1 MKLVEA
7 QARKFRNILDST
19 PVKVQPDVTCLVGK
33 NESGKTAFLKCLYLL
48 NPARPNAGFSVPD
61 QYPAWLEKKDRQR
74 GEILEQFTPI
84 SATFLVEKED
94 REAIEKKFGAGV
106 LTSST
111 FTVTRRY
118 EGGRTFNFTTDE
130 KTAVGNTVSGT
141 SLRAD
146 LQAEAAKAQTFG
158 ALNEVVAAFEKR
170 AEDVEAVQAAG
181 ALKARIA
188 ATIGGKKNLDYAVLT
203 ALDERLPK
211 FFYYSDYS
219 NLPYT
224 VNIRELLQAE
234 PETLNDEQITV
245 LSLLRMAGADDDYL
259 LNTDYERRKR
269 ELENVANSLT
279 DDVLKYWTQNP
290 ELRVM
295 PDITQKT
302 ESLPKGEHAVV
313 DELKIRIWDERHS
326 LSLPFDEHSTGFQW
340 FFSFLAAFSEYEFKQ
355 TPVIILLDEPALG
368 LHARAQADFLRFI
381 EERLAPR
388 FQVIYTTHSPFMIQP
403 GKLDRVRVVEDRGKT
418 EGSRISKDVFT
429 VDRDTLFPLQGALGY
444 DLAQHLFISPN
455 NLVVEGTSDYV
466 FLVTVSDFLK
476 AQSGR
481 VSLDERWS
489 VIPVGGADMIP
500 TFVAL
505 LGQHLEITVVI
516 DAQKA
521 GHQRLSNL
529 AAAGYLSEK
538 RILTVGQALGR
549 KLADIEDLFT
559 EDDYLMLFNRAFGK
573 KVKAGDLSGKEPI
586 VTRIARDQGVDRFDH
601 GRPADVLL
609 RNRDELLPKLAVAT
623 IQNFEKLFTLA
634 NDTLGTK

>member
-1 MKLVEA
+1 MKLIEA
-7 QARKFRNILDST
+7 QARRFRNIIDST
-19 PVKVQPDVTCLVGK
+19 PVKVQADVTCLVGK

-48 NPARPNAGFSVPD
+48 NPARPNAEYSVRD

-84 SATFLVEKED
+84 STTFLIEKED
-94 REAIEKKFGAGV
+94 REAIEKRFGAGV
-106 LTSST
+106 LPSPT
-111 FTVTRRY
+111 FTVARKY
-118 EGGRTFNFTTDE
+118 DGGRVLDFAADE
-130 KTAVGNTVSGT
+130 KTAVGNIVSGT
-141 SLRAD
+141 SLRTD
-146 LQAEAAKAQTFG
+146 LQAEAAKAQTFTT
-158 ALNEVVAAFEKR
+158 LNEVVASFEER
-170 AEDVEAVQAAG
+170 AEDVEAAQAAA

-188 ATIGGKKNLDYAVLT
+188 ATIGEKNLDGAMSD
-203 ALDERLPK
+203 ALVERLPEL
-211 FFYYSDYS
+211 FYYSDYS

-224 VNIRELLQAE
+224 VKIRELLQAV
-234 PETLNDEQITV
+234 PETLDDEQLTA
-245 LSLLRMAGADDDYL
+245 LSLLRMAGADGDYL
-259 LNTDYERRKR
+259 LNPDYERRKR

-279 DDVLKYWTQNP
+279 ADVLKYWTQNP

-302 ESLPKGEHAVV
+302 ESLPNGRHAVV
-313 DELKIRIWDERHS
+313 DELKIRIWDQRHS

-388 FQVIYTTHSPFMIQP
+388 CQVIYTTHSPFMIQP
-403 GKLDRVRVVEDRGKT
+403 GKLDRVRVVEDRGRT

-444 DLAQHLFISPN
+444 DLAQHLFVSPH

-476 AQSGR
+476 AQPGR
-481 VSLDERWS
+481 AFLDDRWS
-489 VIPVGGADMIP
+489 VIPVGGVDTVP

-516 DAQKA
+516 DAQRA

-529 AAAGYLSEK
+529 AATGYLSEK
-538 RILTVGQALGR
+538 RILTVGQVLGR

-559 EDDYLMLFNRAFGK
+559 EDDYLMLFNQAFGK
-573 KVKAGDLSGKEPI
+573 KVKAGDLPGKDPI
-586 VTRIARDQGVDRFDH
+586 VTRVARQQGIDRFDH

-609 RNRDELLPKLAVAT
+609 RNRDELLPKLAAAT
-623 IQNFEKLFTLA
+623 IQNFEKLFTMV

>member
-1 MKLVEA
+1 
-7 QARKFRNILDST
+7 
-19 PVKVQPDVTCLVGK
+19 
-33 NESGKTAFLKCLYLL
+33 
-48 NPARPNAGFSVPD
+48 
-61 QYPAWLEKKDRQR
+61 
-74 GEILEQFTPI
+74 
-84 SATFLVEKED
+84 
-94 REAIEKKFGAGV
+94 
-106 LTSST
+106 
-111 FTVTRRY
+111 
-118 EGGRTFNFTTDE
+118 
-130 KTAVGNTVSGT
+130 
-141 SLRAD
+141 
-146 LQAEAAKAQTFG
+146 
-158 ALNEVVAAFEKR
+158 
-170 AEDVEAVQAAG
+170 
-181 ALKARIA
+181 
-188 ATIGGKKNLDYAVLT
+188 
-203 ALDERLPK
+203 
-211 FFYYSDYS
+211 
-219 NLPYT
+219 
-224 VNIRELLQAE
+224 
-234 PETLNDEQITV
+234 
-245 LSLLRMAGADDDYL
+245 
-259 LNTDYERRKR
+259 
-269 ELENVANSLT
+269 
-279 DDVLKYWTQNP
+279 
-290 ELRVM
+290 
-295 PDITQKT
+295 
-302 ESLPKGEHAVV
+302 
-313 DELKIRIWDERHS
+313 
-326 LSLPFDEHSTGFQW
+326 
-340 FFSFLAAFSEYEFKQ
+340 
-355 TPVIILLDEPALG
+355 
-368 LHARAQADFLRFI
+368 
-381 EERLAPR
+381 
-388 FQVIYTTHSPFMIQP
+388 
-403 GKLDRVRVVEDRGKT
+403 
-418 EGSRISKDVFT
+418 
-429 VDRDTLFPLQGALGY
+429 FPLQGALGY